1 MKHII
6 VFNIPQEQEELEVYL
21 KAVDNA
27 CILHEL
33 DETMRRWLKH
43 GFPQCCT
50 LESIAQYV
58 RDMIRE

>member
-6 VFNIPQEQEELEVYL
+6 TFDIPEEQEELEIHL
-21 KAVDNA
+21 RAVDNA

-33 DETMRRWLKH
+33 DETMRGWLKH

-58 RDMIRE
+58 RDMIHE